1 MTEAFDNDGA
11 RRGSGGEGGVVRV
24 RGVGDEVGG
33 SRGEEYR
40 KMKSEVS

>member
-11 RRGSGGEGGVVRV
+11 RRGSGGEGGMVRV
-24 RGVGDEVGG
+24 GGVGDEVGG
-33 SRGEEYR
+33 SRCEEYR